1 MDKQVPLSFLI
12 YLPTSIKNR
21 MCTFISIHYISIKYD
36 STRCITAVP
45 DDAKRVALSPL
56 FIA

>member
-21 MCTFISIHYISIKYD
+21 MCTFFSIHYISIKYD

-45 DDAKRVALSPL
+45 DDAKHVA
-56 FIA
+56 